1 MASRNQPP
9 WGQPTSSLVSLEA
22 DLARAGL
29 GLSEAGSTRASWLLS
44 WHGTE
49 RKKKMGW
56 QGMGKET
63 PAERR
68 VLAQALAIH
77 PNSRFTLLHS

>member
-9 WGQPTSSLVSLEA
+9 RGQPTSSLVSLEA

-29 GLSEAGSTRASWLLS
+29 GLSEAGSTRASRLLS
-44 WHGTE
+44 WHKG
-49 RKKKMGW
+49 RNMGW

-63 PAERR
+63 PEERR
-68 VLAQALAIH
+68 VLTQALAIH
-77 PNSRFTLLHS
+77 SNSRFTLLHS